1 MYRPHAKMPFAM
13 EIRTLRNF
21 AAVVRAGN
29 VTRAAAALHVS
40 QPALSMQLRE
50 LEEELGGPLLVRR
63 ARGVEPTERGSLL
76 LRRADDIVALA
87 DRTRDEV
94 RAEGAGGLT
103 GTLAIGAGETLAFGA
118 VGRALAALR
127 AENPHLKIAIT
138 SGNGAQIDDA
148 IRSGTLDLALFVGPG
163 RFAGYDYLVLPHIH
177 RWGLYLRRNV
187 PLAAKKSIRPRD
199 LDGLPLVVSR
209 QAGVAEYLSGWL
221 GRDFRSLEIAATY
234 NLAYNAL
241 ALVAAGLGAA
251 VCIDGV
257 LPTAFSGALVF
268 RPFRPLLESD
278 IYLAWRKGTPLT
290 PAASALVSR
299 LRAATG

>member
-1 MYRPHAKMPFAM
+1 M

-29 VTRAAAALHVS
+29 VTRAAATLRVS

-94 RAEGAGGLT
+94 RAEGSGGLT
-103 GTLAIGAGETLAFGA
+103 GTLAVGAGETPAFGT
-118 VGRALAALR
+118 VGRAIAALR
-127 AENPHLKIAIT
+127 AENPHLRIEIT
-138 SGNGAQIDDA
+138 SGNGEQIDDG

-163 RFAGYDYLVLPHIH
+163 RVEGYDYLVLPYIH
-177 RWGLYLRRNV
+177 RWGIYARRGD
-187 PLAAKKSIRPRD
+187 PLAARNGIRPRD
-199 LDGLPLVVSR
+199 LEGVPLAVSR
-209 QAGVAEYLSGWL
+209 QAGVAEFLSGWL

-234 NLAYNAL
+234 NLVYNAL
-241 ALVAAGLGAA
+241 VLVAAGQGAA
-251 VCIDGV
+251 VSLDGL
-257 LPTAFSGALVF
+257 LPAAFADTLVF

-278 IYLAWRKGTPLT
+278 VYLAWRKGTTLT
-290 PAASALVSR
+290 PAATALLAR
-299 LRAATG
+299 LRTVTT